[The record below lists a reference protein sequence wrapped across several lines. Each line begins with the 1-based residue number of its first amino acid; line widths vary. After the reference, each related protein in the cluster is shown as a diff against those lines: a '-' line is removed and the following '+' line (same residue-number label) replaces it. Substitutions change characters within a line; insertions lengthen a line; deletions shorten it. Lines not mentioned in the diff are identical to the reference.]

1 MRAVAIIPARGG
13 SKGVPG
19 KNVARVGGVPL
30 VARAVRSAL
39 AAPSIDGVFVSTDD
53 AAIADAARGA
63 GAQIIDRPADIA
75 GDLATSEAALLH
87 GLDALAAQ
95 GIEPQVLAFVQAT
108 SPFIDSEA
116 LGAAV
121 SSVLAGE
128 HDSMMAAFETYAF
141 LWQRGE
147 SGATGVN
154 HDHSFRPRRQDREP
168 HYQESGAFYVMDVA
182 GFRASGFR
190 FFGRVGIAEVPASTG
205 IEIDDLHELE
215 ASRALAPL
223 LDRPSPVDV
232 DALVMDFDGV
242 HTDDTATVD
251 QNGVESVTVSRS
263 DGMGI
268 SMLRKAGVPMLI
280 LSREENPVVA
290 ARARKLGIEVSHDVQ
305 DKLPYLERWC
315 AEKGVPLDRVAYV
328 GNDLPD
334 LPCLGAVGWPVVP
347 ADAHARVLAAAR
359 VVLSRPGGRG
369 ALRELAER
377 ILEARDGQAR

>member
-30 VARAVRSAL
+30 VARAVRAAL
-39 AAPSIDGVFVSTDD
+39 AAPSIDAVYVSTDD
-53 AAIADAARGA
+53 AAIAAAAREA
-63 GAQIIDRPADIA
+63 GGDVIDRPADIA

-87 GLDALAAQ
+87 GLDALAAR
-95 GIEPQVLAFVQAT
+95 GVEPQVLAFLQAT

-116 LGAAV
+116 LNGAVA
-121 SSVLAGE
+121 SVLAGE
-128 HDSMMAAFETYAF
+128 HDSMLAAFETYAF

-147 SGATGVN
+147 EGATGVN

-190 FFGRVGIAEVPASTG
+190 FFGRVGIAEVSPSTG
-205 IEIDDLHELE
+205 IEIDDAHEL
-215 ASRALAPL
+215 ASARALAAL
-223 LDRPSPVDV
+223 LDRPAPVDV
-232 DALVMDFDGV
+232 DAVVMDFDGV
-242 HTDDTATVD
+242 HTEDTATVD

-268 SMLRKAGVPMLI
+268 SMLRKAGLPMMI

-334 LPCLGAVGWPVVP
+334 IPCLEAVGWPVVP
-347 ADAHARVLAAAR
+347 ADAHPRAAAVAR
-359 VVLSRPGGRG
+359 VVLTRAGGRG
-369 ALRELAER
+369 AVRELAEA
-377 ILEARDGQAR
+377 IMAARA

>member
-30 VARAVRSAL
+30 VGRAVRAAL

-53 AAIADAARGA
+53 AAIAAAATAA
-63 GAQIIDRPADIA
+63 GGQVIDRPADLA
-75 GDLATSEAALLH
+75 GDLATSESALLH
-87 GLDALAAQ
+87 ALDALAAR
-95 GIEPQVLAFVQAT
+95 GVEPQALAFLQAT
-108 SPFIDSEA
+108 SPFIDSAA
-116 LGAAV
+116 LDGAVA
-121 SSVLAGE
+121 SVLAGE
-128 HDSMMAAFETYAF
+128 HDSMFAAFETYAF
-141 LWQRGE
+141 LWAGSPE
-147 SGATGVN
+147 GAVGVN

-168 HYQESGAFYVMDVA
+168 HFQETGAFYVMDVA

-205 IEIDDLHELE
+205 IEIDDVHELDS
-215 ASRALAPL
+215 ARALAAL
-223 LDRPSPVDV
+223 LDSPAPVDV

-242 HTDDTATVD
+242 HTEDTATVD

-268 SMLRKAGVPMLI
+268 AMLREARLPMLI

-290 ARARKLGIEVSHDVQ
+290 ARARKLGVEVSHDVHE
-305 DKLPYLERWC
+305 KLPYLERWC
-315 AEKGVPLDRVAYV
+315 AERDISLDRVAYV

-334 LPCLGAVGWPVVP
+334 LPCLAAVGWPVVP
-347 ADAHARVLAAAR
+347 ADAHPRAQAAAR
-359 VVLSRPGGRG
+359 IVLTRGGGRG
-369 ALRELAER
+369 AVRELAEM
-377 ILEARDGQAR
+377 ILAARA

>member
-30 VARAVRSAL
+30 VARAVRAAL

-53 AAIADAARGA
+53 AEIAAAARAA
-63 GAQIIDRPADIA
+63 GGDVIDRPADIA

-87 GLDALAAQ
+87 GLDVLAER
-95 GIEPQVLAFVQAT
+95 GIEPQVLAFLQAT
-108 SPFIDSEA
+108 SPFIDPAA
-116 LGAAV
+116 LDGAV

-128 HDSMMAAFETYAF
+128 HDSMFSAFETYAF
-141 LWQRGE
+141 LWQRGGT
-147 SGATGVN
+147 GATGVN

-168 HYQESGAFYVMDVA
+168 HFQETGAFYVMDVA

-190 FFGRVGIAEVPASTG
+190 FFGRVGIAEVSAATG
-205 IEIDDLHELE
+205 IEIDDAHEL
-215 ASRALAPL
+215 ASARALASL
-223 LDRPSPVDV
+223 LDTPAPVDV

-242 HTDDTATVD
+242 HTEDTATVD

-268 SMLRKAGVPMLI
+268 SMLRKAGLPMLI

-305 DKLPYLERWC
+305 DKLPYLERWA
-315 AEKGVPLDRVAYV
+315 AEKGVAMDRVAYV
-328 GNDLPD
+328 GNDIPD
-334 LPCLGAVGWPVVP
+334 IPCLEAVGWAVVP
-347 ADAHARVLAAAR
+347 ADAHPRAAAAAR
-359 VVLSRPGGRG
+359 LVLTRAGGRG
-369 ALRELAER
+369 AVRELAEA
-377 ILEARDGQAR
+377 ILAARG